1 METSAAMMILDSFS
15 NLFVEFTLSALL
27 TICLFL
33 EEEIQ
38 LTSFNNNMRRKEQSL
53 YTSVETGGLEEA
65 YLCGLEIEMEAVS
78 SAKRNIHAQVHSCSQ
93 DRQCEKNAGER
104 SHKPTGVMWTALY
117 CSRCNL
123 MNPPSHSNEEEGTYS
138 RKSEAPEEGTGVPK
152 CIGPPSS
159 IVVLLI
165 KNIVECKH
173 ACES

>member
-65 YLCGLEIEMEAVS
+65 YLCGLEIEM
-78 SAKRNIHAQVHSCSQ
+78 
-93 DRQCEKNAGER
+93 GER

-138 RKSEAPEEGTGVPK
+138 RKSDTSRASGGDGANVSGDTACHGISGCEPSDTEGPSDQEGVK
-152 CIGPPSS
+152 SAWGTTSTSYCHPPA
-159 IVVLLI
+159 
-165 KNIVECKH
+165 NP
-173 ACES
+173 